1 MLIHVVLL
9 VHVTATVNAP
19 GTALISVLVA
29 REPAIR
35 CAILHARMVVRR
47 VVVDATVAVS
57 TIPAQ
62 QLVLDA
68 VALVPVH
75 VVLLAR
81 MDARRDAVVLVV
93 VVLVVE
99 QVVHHLVVQV
109 VREVANQDVPDAE
122 VVGRVVRADAVAP
135 APVVAPDHV
144 LEGVVVP
151 ARVHAREV
159 APDVAHHA
167 PDHATEAVFR
177 DALEHARQA
186 A

>member
-1 MLIHVVLL
+1 M
-9 VHVTATVNAP
+9 TATVNAP

-144 LEGVVVP
+144 LEDAVVRARELVIRLARDAVP
-151 ARVHAREV
+151 HAQVPVAGDVYKVVLVHASQV
-159 APDVAHHA
+159 V
-167 PDHATEAVFR
+167 
-177 DALEHARQA
+177 
-186 A
+186 